1 MNLPVEKRRQW
12 IRSRREQRKLTKL
25 ARLRRQLMR
34 YTALALLLFGGGA
47 AFYKIC
53 WNLPSQTADGRSISI
68 KGNFV
73 ASNSQILESIT
84 QSTNVPIY
92 ALDPNVLEKKIESL
106 DVIKQ
111 AFVRRYSL
119 PYPHLH
125 IEVLEEFP
133 WATLYLSNQS
143 APQFVISQSGR
154 LVSIQDFPQVY
165 QPTLKI
171 YASNKN
177 NVRFSADDVG
187 HWANWISYIEKQGQ
201 CPVFSI
207 DMCEPHNVK
216 VETSK
221 FVIALGNLD
230 SSLTSRLCRLAS
242 VLDILASEKRQASY
256 VNLGLNSNIPVKL
269 AANEPASA
277 AKVIDN

>member
-34 YTALALLLFGGGA
+34 YTALALLLVGGGI
-47 AFYKIC
+47 AFYKTC
-53 WNLPSQTADGRSISI
+53 WNLPSQPTDGRSICI

-73 ASNSQILESIT
+73 ASNTQILEALT
-84 QSTNVPIY
+84 KSTNVPIY
-92 ALDPNVLEKKIESL
+92 ALDPTVLEKKIESL

-111 AFVRRYSL
+111 AFVRRYAL
-119 PYPHLH
+119 PYPHLQV
-125 IEVLEEFP
+125 EVLEEFP
-133 WATLYLSNQS
+133 WATLYFNDQS

-154 LVSIQDFPQVY
+154 LVSIQDFPHVY

-171 YASNKN
+171 YAPSKN
-177 NVRFSADDVG
+177 NIRFNADEVSR
-187 HWANWISYIEKQGQ
+187 WANWISYIEKQGQ

-230 SSLTSRLCRLAS
+230 SSLTSRLYRLAS
-242 VLDILASEKRQASY
+242 VLDILASEKRQPSY

-277 AKVIDN
+277 EKVIDN